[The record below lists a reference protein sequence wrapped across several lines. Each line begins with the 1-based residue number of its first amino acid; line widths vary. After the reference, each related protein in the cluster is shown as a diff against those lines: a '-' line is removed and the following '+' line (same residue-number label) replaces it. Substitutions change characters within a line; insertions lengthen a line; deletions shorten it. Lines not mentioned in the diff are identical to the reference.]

1 MDRLNGVFT
10 YKGDFVSIEEA
21 TKQGI
26 FRLGDVIVVGG
37 DTYVFTDDGF
47 SKASTVENLGY
58 AEFED
63 DVSIPPTSAT
73 LIEQKCNCCGA
84 PLMVSKYSHS
94 VKCEYCG
101 SVYSW

>member
-26 FRLGDVIVVGG
+26 FRLGDVIVVGN
-37 DTYVFTDDGF
+37 DSYVFIDDGF
-47 SKASTVENLGY
+47 DKLSTVEDLGHDQPD
-58 AEFED
+58 D
-63 DVSIPPTSAT
+63 DVSILSTSAT
-73 LIEQKCNCCGA
+73 LTEQKCNCCGA